1 MSVRIRRN
9 PTIIMGA
16 KRPADIIDW
25 KSETILEPVFTSKMS
40 TSEIKELID
49 TPLHMEPYST
59 HTQSCERAVQ
69 EVSKASEAVYGE
81 DRRDG
86 WVRARIDY
94 RDATSVQ
101 I

>member
-1 MSVRIRRN
+1 MS
-9 PTIIMGA
+9 A

-49 TPLHMEPYST
+49 TPFNMEPYST

-69 EVSKASEAVYGE
+69 EVSKASEAVH
-81 DRRDG
+81 
-86 WVRARIDY
+86 V
-94 RDATSVQ
+94 
-101 I
+101 